1 MKNKLE
7 QLYEDQI
14 IICKGLNL
22 LKVYVDYNEIGE
34 LLTKE
39 QQERLFKLSEL
50 EMGKLVVLEKELE
63 NEINLH

>member
-63 NEINLH
+63 NEH

>member
-1 MKNKLE
+1 MTSKLE

-39 QQERLFKLSEL
+39 QQERLFELSEL
-50 EMGKLVVLEKELE
+50 EMGKLVVLERELE
-63 NEINLH
+63 NDK

>member
-22 LKVYVDYNEIGE
+22 LKVYVENNELVE
-34 LLTKE
+34 FLTKE
-39 QQERLFKLSEL
+39 EQERIFKLSEL
-50 EMGKLVVLEKELE
+50 EMGKLVVLERKLK
-63 NEINLH
+63 NDN

>member
-1 MKNKLE
+1 MKSKLE
-7 QLYEDQI
+7 QLYEDQT

-50 EMGKLVVLEKELE
+50 EMGKLVVLERELK
-63 NEINLH
+63 NDK

>member
-1 MKNKLE
+1 MKSKLE

-22 LKVYVDYNEIGE
+22 LKVYVENNELVE
-34 LLTKE
+34 FLTKE
-39 QQERLFKLSEL
+39 EQERLFKLSEL

-63 NEINLH
+63 ND